1 MMLYNITL
9 YTMPSAIDELV
20 KRRVIQQWLS
30 GEARDKIASDLQIG
44 AGTVSSIVNDF
55 KKSLQ
60 NSEDL
65 DSIRELTR
73 EAKKQGLNLSE
84 LASHFRLYNFIR
96 KSGAAE
102 EKIDSFIANINSS
115 NLRPEKVVELEY
127 QLHEISKKESIP
139 LDQVSGYIREK
150 LQEKQTID
158 EQIKQAN
165 DVLQSKN
172 VNIETINEYI
182 RLNEKLN
189 EYSLSFQDT
198 DELLNVLVNAKENGF
213 DGKKIVAKLRK
224 IKRLDKKEKG
234 LENNCTILSRLLEEY
249 KEIVPLA
256 KKIVAMNIGINEL
269 LVFDNAVN
277 QIAKQYNLPPSVA
290 ASRLLNEIRDY
301 DKIGGMKS
309 EISKLYQQL
318 FVVNEVCTNRNKAM
332 RAVLN
337 LQSRGISE
345 HRLLQLNNFLESNG
359 YKTSSYTGTK

>member
-1 MMLYNITL
+1 
-9 YTMPSAIDELV
+9 MPSAIDELV
-20 KRRVIQQWLS
+20 KRRVIQQCLS
-30 GEARDKIASDLQIG
+30 REARDKIASDLQIG

-198 DELLNVLVNAKENGF
+198 DELLNVLVNAKKSGF
-213 DGKKIVAKLRK
+213 DGKKIVGKL
-224 IKRLDKKEKG
+224 KRIQRLQNKEDRLKNHC
-234 LENNCTILSRLLEEY
+234 EILSGQV
-249 KEIVPLA
+249 KECNNVLPLA
-256 KKIVAMNIGINEL
+256 QKVVAMNIDIKEL
-269 LVFDNAVN
+269 LIFDTTVN
-277 QIAKQYNLPPSVA
+277 QITKQYNLPPSVA
-290 ASRLLNEIRDY
+290 ALLLFNDTRDY
-301 DKIGGMKS
+301 NKMGGLKRELS
-309 EISKLYQQL
+309 NLCQQI
-318 FVVNEVCTNRNKAM
+318 FAINGICTNQNKAM
-332 RAVLN
+332 MAILN
-337 LQSRGISE
+337 LQSRGITE
-345 HRLLQLNNFLESNG
+345 DNVLYLNKILENSG
-359 YKTSSYTGTK
+359 YHIDMKSRI